1 MPGKVNPVIPEVMNQ
16 VAFYVIGA
24 DTTVTM
30 AAEAGQLQLN
40 VMEPV
45 ISYSLFTSIL
55 YLTRGCDTLRTK
67 AIDGITA
74 NEEHTKNMV
83 MNSVGIVTLLNPI
96 IGYEESS
103 SIAKEALNEN
113 KSVYEIAVKERKV
126 ITQEKWDELFR
137 VENLIN
143 PQFIL

>member
-1 MPGKVNPVIPEVMNQ
+1 MYPRSGGFGLIAQACNVQ
-16 VAFYVIGA
+16 A
-24 DTTVTM
+24 T
-30 AAEAGQLQLN
+30 EASTLN
-40 VMEPV
+40 RG
-45 ISYSLFTSIL
+45 SLGVDENDF
-55 YLTRGCDTLRTK
+55 
-67 AIDGITA
+67 
-74 NEEHTKNMV
+74 
-83 MNSVGIVTLLNPI
+83 SVGIVTLLNPI

-113 KSVYEIAVKERKV
+113 KSVYEIAVKERKI